1 MSGKKNTQVMNKE
14 SLGKDSHNKVQSWW
28 SKVKN
33 VWKAALVATM
43 LWWNPG
49 TGAWIATLW
58 TSAVIATTLTSC
70 EPEEID
76 VNEAPK
82 LTIDK
87 SNVTWKIWYT
97 LTSWNN
103 ELLLDGDVV
112 AHWKDKETGLIDLKE
127 VVINGKTQKLPY
139 IFKESGTNVVN
150 FTITDGWY
158 KTAKAES
165 KSGSV
170 NINIEASNDAPESH
184 VLVDNP
190 EVLVKSVVKYE
201 KNALWLWDT
210 KIVEWKD
217 DKTADLKVK
226 EFNVNGEKVELPY
239 NFNEAGTYNISITVV
254 DEDWKGEPV
263 NITVK
268 INKEWENQ
276 APQISRCEGFSNW
289 WTVRIPWGAK
299 ISLEWENSLFIETQ
313 GQKKKVLTASDE
325 ETSKLTYVHK
335 FNWQAI
341 SLPYIAKDSWTY
353 SLEVKDDGSI
363 TGEEKKW
370 EVKSAEWKLSFDAK
384 VEVNDVMTWFET
396 WNPSLKVGVE
406 TNLLSG
412 LNFKWKLKKVEVTQ
426 DGKTTAIQ
434 DAEHF
439 VPAKDGNMGVVF
451 YLESEYGSSY
461 STPSKTVNVAE
472 NVLEYN
478 AVQPEKAEIYPN
490 FETANVQAYKR
501 WGIYELCALAKSM
514 QVRDGIKIIIFREW
528 KYVPGNW
535 VYKRIGWNWDWHGEE
550 IYRNISEWTG
560 DDDNIRATK
569 ETWYTLKDIVNNS
582 ELRNEPIILSS
593 SRELFGENS
602 VEELLNHGQYEA
614 LKYLSE
620 LDNILIFDAA
630 WNVNNT
636 INYKINQQMSD
647 VDGFK
652 IENFNNWK
660 FCGTS
665 VADPENNN
673 LIPVTY
679 GRFRNKAKFGVYQDQ
694 EGRGCT
700 SACAYI
706 SKDIF
711 PWWCVEFSNSQC
723 KNKNEERSE
732 WRTSYATPALAAMAK
747 NCFDICRKLWIVN
760 NMTELKKLLMKY
772 SKKIP
777 ATRQDIASN
786 GSIIEDVDNGFVL
799 VPDMLSLIEN
809 EIFPVII
816 KKCVSVNG
824 ECVVLYKDN
833 GLNIAYQ
840 WAGFEYQN
848 DNGDWVDTSG
858 KNIIDYLHKPQRVNK
873 NAQYKK
879 DKIWKGKMYL
889 ADQEWKEI
897 CSFDCSL

>member
-70 EPEEID
+70 EPDEID

-170 NINIEASNDAPESH
+170 HINIEASNDAPESH

-190 EVLVKSVVKYE
+190 EALVKSVVKYE

-226 EFNVNGEKVELPY
+226 EFKVRGEKVELPY

-363 TGEEKKW
+363 TWEEKKW
-370 EVKSAEWKLSFDAK
+370 EVKSAEWKISFDAK

-412 LNFKWKLKKVEVTQ
+412 INFKWKLKKVEVTQ
-426 DGKTTAIQ
+426 DGKTTTIQ

-439 VPAKDGNMGVVF
+439 VPTKDGNMGVVF
-451 YLESEYGSSY
+451 YLESEYGSNY

-528 KYVPGNW
+528 EYIPNNW
-535 VYKRIGWNWDWHGEE
+535 IHKRIWPDGSHGKEV
-550 IYRNISEWTG
+550 YRNVNEWTG
-560 DDDNIRATK
+560 DSDNIRAS
-569 ETWYTLKDIVNNS
+569 EEWWIEIEHDMVNNL
-582 ELRNEPIILSS
+582 EFVNQPIIISS
-593 SRELFGENS
+593 SRNLMSVRTLQDLFDNGDYWS
-602 VEELLNHGQYEA
+602 
-614 LKYLSE
+614 LKNLWK
-620 LDNILIFDAA
+620 LDNVLIFDAA
-630 WNVNNT
+630 WNVT
-636 INYKINQQMSD
+636 SAFNYNVSEWILDISK
-647 VDGFK
+647 FY
-652 IENFNNWK
+652 NWNYRQTA
-660 FCGTS
+660 C
-665 VADPENNN
+665 ADPEKNNI
-673 LIPVTY
+673 IPVTY
-679 GRFRNKAKFGVYQDQ
+679 GRFKNKAKFGVYQD
-694 EGRGCT
+694 ENRGQT
-700 SACAYI
+700 SAQAYI
-706 SKDIF
+706 SKDNGISL
-711 PWWCVEFSNSQC
+711 WWCVEFSNP
-723 KNKNEERSE
+723 NKINSNEEWSE
-732 WRTSYATPALAAMAK
+732 WSTSYATPALAAMAK
-747 NCFDICRKLWIVN
+747 NCFDICHKLWIVN

-777 ATRQDIASN
+777 ATRQDIASD

-799 VPDMLSLIEN
+799 VPDMISLIKN
-809 EIFPVII
+809 EIFPAII

-840 WAGFEYQN
+840 WAGFEYQDDKGN
-848 DNGDWVDTSG
+848 WVDTSG
-858 KNIIDYLHKPQRVNK
+858 ENISKYLHKPQRVNK

-879 DKIWKGKMYL
+879 DKIWKGKIYL
-889 ADQEWKEI
+889 TDQEGKEI
-897 CSFDCSL
+897 FSLDCAF